1 MDIDICTDVSDMRH
15 VYICMRRNLLREP
28 RKAKSDVYTH
38 THTHYIYIYAYID
51 TYIYIYPS
59 ALTGAGR
66 IPLYLVG

>member
-1 MDIDICTDVSDMRH
+1 MYASEFAQGAT
-15 VYICMRRNLLREP
+15 
-28 RKAKSDVYTH
+28 KSKIRCVYTH
-38 THTHYIYIYAYID
+38 THTLYIYIYAYID